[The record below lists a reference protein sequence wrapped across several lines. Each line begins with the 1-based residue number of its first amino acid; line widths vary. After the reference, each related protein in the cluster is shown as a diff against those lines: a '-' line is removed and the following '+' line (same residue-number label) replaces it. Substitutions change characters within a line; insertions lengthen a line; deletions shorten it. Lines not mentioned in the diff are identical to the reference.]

1 MRVLAFCENFR
12 LYKYP
17 ASVVVCTCKG
27 GKPKRK
33 GENDMKKY
41 QYRNIKLVQSW
52 GTWDSYY
59 SDGNKTLQLTAT
71 CSKTKKEAYEIAK
84 SMVDYL
90 NNK

>member
-1 MRVLAFCENFR
+1 
-12 LYKYP
+12 
-17 ASVVVCTCKG
+17 
-27 GKPKRK
+27 
-33 GENDMKKY
+33 MKKY
-41 QYRNIKLVQSW
+41 QYKNIKLVQSW